1 MKKTLSVLLA
11 LIFTF
16 LMLPAV
22 HAAEIFGVPG
32 VSLKKT
38 APGDNDI
45 TYTFSVSCPDAA
57 GYEAERRA
65 VYEKLRAEY
74 SDAMLIAAGQEWV
87 IYETVLLMELETE
100 GKTILV
106 ETYPA
111 TKTTITVSLGK
122 DILPALVRTGL
133 YTHAAFTYRLKF
145 SLALNTPGNFTYAS
159 DAVTMKALACPA
171 TAHIVYDIDEDA
183 ENPNPAFPFMPY
195 NDLVLKNPTRP
206 GYVFAGW
213 SGGKSGGYLSK
224 IPANTEEITL
234 TAHWTQRTF
243 KINYVLTTRPGYFV
257 YVDNTHNPLT
267 RLYGEETPVYDLTAP
282 YGYLFCG
289 WYDNAALSGEPVT
302 SIPADR
308 LGDTVLYAKWL
319 TPEEKDDETVRREHW
334 GDPDGDGSIT
344 TKDARTVLRAAV
356 GLDTF
361 TKDQLRRVD
370 YFGNGTPT
378 TGAARQ
384 TLRFAIG
391 LDLPREILRQL
402 GRIS

>member
-16 LMLPAV
+16 LLLPAV

-133 YTHAAFTYRLKF
+133 YTHAAFTYRL
-145 SLALNTPGNFTYAS
+145 
-159 DAVTMKALACPA
+159 
-171 TAHIVYDIDEDA
+171 
-183 ENPNPAFPFMPY
+183 
-195 NDLVLKNPTRP
+195 
-206 GYVFAGW
+206 
-213 SGGKSGGYLSK
+213 
-224 IPANTEEITL
+224 
-234 TAHWTQRTF
+234 
-243 KINYVLTTRPGYFV
+243 
-257 YVDNTHNPLT
+257 
-267 RLYGEETPVYDLTAP
+267 
-282 YGYLFCG
+282 
-289 WYDNAALSGEPVT
+289 
-302 SIPADR
+302 
-308 LGDTVLYAKWL
+308 
-319 TPEEKDDETVRREHW
+319 
-334 GDPDGDGSIT
+334 
-344 TKDARTVLRAAV
+344 
-356 GLDTF
+356 
-361 TKDQLRRVD
+361 
-370 YFGNGTPT
+370 
-378 TGAARQ
+378 
-384 TLRFAIG
+384 
-391 LDLPREILRQL
+391 
-402 GRIS
+402 